1 MLKILATL
9 LAFSITYGGV
19 PSASSQGAPVPSEN
33 KSIDGAAP
41 FKKCWEYKFENTVKQ
56 AIASTNG
63 TIYLSE
69 PGGKVRAISAKT
81 GQVMWVTELGGD
93 IAASLAIPRV
103 GLVVVTSKP
112 ASSAETNPAST
123 LRLLNFD
130 TGLVR
135 FSSPMATSGT
145 VFLGSSG
152 PRLFVVDGVGNVTA
166 LEVGSGSTAW
176 SKKLGGGVKVRP
188 AFSDNTIAIGTT
200 EKKIEVLSS
209 ATGRNTG
216 SIKSEHPV
224 TALTFRENGS
234 IVAGDERGN
243 VVNYR
248 DASDAVLW
256 RFKSGARIGTIVETP
271 EGMLVGSYDN
281 FLYLLSNYSGDV
293 RWKRRMGGRLAED
306 PYVSDRTLFLTISAE
321 DTAMSIELETG
332 KIIEQIALGENLY
345 AMSSPVLTDG
355 SMLVFSVPEAI
366 VAYSNSPCISK

>member
-1 MLKILATL
+1 MLKILATF
-9 LAFSITYGGV
+9 LALSMVYGGSV
-19 PSASSQGAPVPSEN
+19 SALSQGAPVPSES
-33 KSIDGAAP
+33 KSVDSASP
-41 FKKCWEYKFENTVKQ
+41 FKKCWEYQFENTVKQ

-69 PGGKVRAISAKT
+69 PGGKIRAISART

-112 ASSAETNPAST
+112 SSSGEKTSAST
-123 LRLLNFD
+123 VRLLNFD

-135 FSSPMATSGT
+135 FSSPVAASGT
-145 VFLGSSG
+145 VFLGNSG
-152 PRLFVVDGVGNVTA
+152 PRLLVVDGTGNVVA
-166 LEVGSGSTAW
+166 LDVTNGTTAW
-176 SKKLGGGVKVRP
+176 SKTLSAGVKVKP
-188 AFSDNTIAIGTT
+188 AFTENTIAIGTT
-200 EKKIEVLSS
+200 EKIELLSP
-209 ATGRNTG
+209 ATGANTG

-248 DASDAVLW
+248 DASGGIWW

-271 EGMLVGSYDN
+271 EGILVGSYDN
-281 FLYLLSNYSGDV
+281 FLYLISNYSGDV
-293 RWKRRMGGRLAED
+293 RWKRRMGSRLAED
-306 PYVSDRTLFLTISAE
+306 PFVSDRTLFLTVSAE
-321 DTAMSIELETG
+321 DTAVSIDLETG
-332 KIIEQIALGENLY
+332 KIIEQIALGENKY

-355 SMLVFSVPEAI
+355 SILVFSVPEAI
-366 VAYSNSPCISK
+366 VAYSSSPCISK